1 MLTDM
6 SSRRVATLAVAI
18 ALGYTLG
25 EILWTTVQQLVV
37 LEFRAIDRQLP
48 YVVAGD
54 QYLSTLFNVVLF
66 VVLSLATVAAL
77 VVVLVR
83 VSRELLRRVEGA
95 EPSVQP

>member
-1 MLTDM
+1 M
-6 SSRRVATLAVAI
+6 LAVAI

-25 EILWTTVQQLVV
+25 QILWTTVQQLVV
-37 LEFRAIDRQLP
+37 LEFRAIDRRLP
-48 YVVAGD
+48 VGSIAGD
-54 QYLSTLFNVVLF
+54 EYLATLFNLVLF

>member
-1 MLTDM
+1 M
-6 SSRRVATLAVAI
+6 SSRRVAMLAVAI

-25 EILWTTVQQLVV
+25 QILWTTVQQLVV

-48 YVVAGD
+48 WGSITGD
-54 QYLSTLFNVVLF
+54 GYLATLLNLVLF

-83 VSRELLRRVEGA
+83 VSRELLRRVEG
-95 EPSVQP
+95 